1 MWRLLPNAGG
11 PAGKCGM
18 NAVRMSPFNVLKHR
32 GYNLKHNGE
41 LSSLCELGSLCELRS
56 HGHGDNHANAIFCMP
71 SLPGFLFHGIQDLV
85 DEDYKG
91 SGASLRARA
100 SFGRRDAFF
109 WALRYEVSRYL
120 YQDWRELF
128 RTVAGDDP
136 DG

>member
-1 MWRLLPNAGG
+1 
-11 PAGKCGM
+11 M

-32 GYNLKHNGE
+32 GYNLKHNGN
-41 LSSLCELGSLCELRS
+41 LTVRTDTGITTRMKSFACSIYR
-56 HGHGDNHANAIFCMP
+56 
-71 SLPGFLFHGIQDLV
+71 LPGFLFHGIQDLV

-100 SFGRRDAFF
+100 AFGRRDAFF

-120 YQDWRELF
+120 HQDWRTLF
-128 RTVAGDDP
+128 LTIAGDAP